1 MKEQAKKF
9 PRKKSDDFGILQE
22 MVEKILDEKIW
33 RLAEFASVGELA
45 QEIGFETAEKAIQD
59 ALKSRG
65 MSVLGRVAGGAFGV
79 LMGILWPADAQAGT
93 ITGKIQQY
101 LEKSFPESKGDLVE
115 KIILF
120 NTIHNA
126 KRTLK
131 GMQPDRLPYSMPARG
146 IIHRLASTDLG
157 KLRDQAAKA
166 AENVDK
172 AIIRTGKW
180 KAAREKKTSQ
190 TQSENNLSQHALNV
204 IKEEIEKFSNN

>member
-1 MKEQAKKF
+1 MKEQAKKI

-22 MVEKILDEKIW
+22 MVEKILDEKIR
-33 RLAEFASVGELA
+33 RLAEIASVGELA
-45 QEIGFETAEKAIQD
+45 QEIGFEAVEQAIEQ

-65 MSVLGRVAGGAFGV
+65 MAILGRVAGMSFGV
-79 LMGILWPADAQAGT
+79 LMGMLWPAEAQAGT
-93 ITGKIQQY
+93 ISGRVQQY

-120 NTIHNA
+120 NAIKNA
-126 KRTLK
+126 E
-131 GMQPDRLPYSMPARG
+131 RLISTGLGPNRMPYSIPPRG

-166 AENVDK
+166 AENVEK
-172 AIIRTGKW
+172 AVARTRKFQ
-180 KAAREKKTSQ
+180 KNRAAQ
-190 TQSENNLSQHALNV
+190 TQSENNLSQHALNI